1 MSLVGVI
8 LQRKFLAFDIF
19 AITCFLHAI
28 SQLPDNVL
36 VSSHYYRI
44 MDELLHLFAESFCP
58 FIDRSISPFLF
69 CV

>member
-19 AITCFLHAI
+19 AIACFLHAI

-58 FIDRSISPFLF
+58 FY
-69 CV
+69 